1 MPSACVATGR
11 RSVPEHFLRCRGI
24 VCSFLYAMWP
34 KCLTDNLTAEDG
46 ELRLH
51 GLCWCSL
58 SPSWGGLCILPPSPV
73 HLASFVHPWARLTAF
88 SYSCA
93 GLPPGVCG
101 SDWFM
106 CSSTLSTLT
115 YLSVFISSFWT
126 AAYFWFLVVFCCL
139 FSPEFGVFLPARSDC
154 YKPICLQ
161 AFAITQGWLRDLCTL
176 TLEGHWGQRWLKR
189 DDSSPSDLFT
199 QEHLFCFSFSQ
210 KHLKKR
216 VVLIC
221 VPWYV

>member
-1 MPSACVATGR
+1 MFDWQPLSGGR
-11 RSVPEHFLRCRGI
+11 GAAFAWLVLMLLASLMGG
-24 VCSFLYAMWP
+24 S
-34 KCLTDNLTAEDG
+34 
-46 ELRLH
+46 LH
-51 GLCWCSL
+51 
-58 SPSWGGLCILPPSPV
+58 PPPPSPV

-106 CSSTLSTLT
+106 CSFTLSTLT
-115 YLSVFISSFWT
+115 YLSVFISSFST

-139 FSPEFGVFLPARSDC
+139 LSPEFGVFLPARSDC

-221 VPWYV
+221 VPWYAFNSNPTSYARVS